1 MAFEL
6 LRLHAVTSEL
16 GGEDEEGAAQREAA
30 LPQLLAQLLRWVQL
44 VRLVR
49 LVRLDGP
56 RAAQCGGLGALGRRQ
71 GL

>member
-49 LVRLDGP
+49 LDGP